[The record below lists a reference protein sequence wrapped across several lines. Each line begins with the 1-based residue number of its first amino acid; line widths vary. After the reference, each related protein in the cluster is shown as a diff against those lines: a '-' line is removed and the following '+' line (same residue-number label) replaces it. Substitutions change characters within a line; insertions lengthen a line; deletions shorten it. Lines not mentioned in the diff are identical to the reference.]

1 MVLIEEF
8 VWQFFKIPSYLRSGI
23 MINDIVNF
31 ILVPSAL
38 LIVFLTLAADAFLP
52 KGMKERWKA
61 LIALVFYLVIV
72 TQGLYA
78 QFAIFAINYTI
89 LFIILAFGFFV
100 ITRFIPMKYW
110 RAATKITAKYGE
122 KSMDIKRLEDELR
135 MKERERERIQRFLNE
150 ARAAGRTRDIQI
162 WELMLAEVEREI
174 DRLRLRIEELK
185 KFP

>member
-1 MVLIEEF
+1 MGVEEII
-8 VWQFFKIPSYLRSGI
+8 WAFFKIPDYLRTGV

-38 LIVFLTLAADAFLP
+38 LLVFLTLAAEAFLP

-72 TQGLYA
+72 TQGFYA
-78 QFAIFAINYTI
+78 QFAIFAVNYTI
-89 LFIILAFGFFV
+89 LFIFFAFGLFV

-110 RAATKITAKYGE
+110 KAGTQIAAKYGE
-122 KSMDIKRLEDELR
+122 KKTDIRRLEDELK
-135 MKERERERIQRFLNE
+135 MKEREMERIQRFLDD
-150 ARAAGRTRDIQI
+150 ARKAGRTRDIQI

-174 DRLRLRIEELK
+174 DRLKIRIEELK
-185 KFP
+185 RFP